1 LVDFV
6 VEESEIAGKG
16 AAGFVQGCEK
26 EKGAEAKGTP
36 IHLLPGEGLKYV
48 VPQRMRGING
58 EERLD
63 LFLRVNRVYGR
74 SLIQV
79 QYGGDT
85 VKRVK
90 RLRMNPGEM
99 ERVRLN
105 RSAIEKLNGSNLTVE
120 AIEVNE

>member
-1 LVDFV
+1 
-6 VEESEIAGKG
+6 
-16 AAGFVQGCEK
+16 
-26 EKGAEAKGTP
+26 
-36 IHLLPGEGLKYV
+36 LKYV
-48 VPQRMRGING
+48 VPQRMRGIEG

-74 SLIQV
+74 SAIEV
-79 QYGGDT
+79 RHDGDT

-105 RSAIEKLNGSNLTVE
+105 RSTLEKLNGSNLTVE
-120 AIEVNE
+120 AVEVDG